1 MYTFYYMSSA
11 RNFTNLWSNLCTRKG
26 VCGVGGIRTSNQ
38 LTLSQVLT
46 DSSDCILVRRS
57 AVNALGT
64 CCFCL
69 GNFGVFDRS
78 SCDGG
83 RRIDLGGEPYWH
95 GICYR
100 DSRNRLN
107 WNLGWDFCRERE
119 TKELAHANLDCVHLV
134 GKLN

>member
-1 MYTFYYMSSA
+1 MSSA

-69 GNFGVFDRS
+69 GNSVCLIGALVMVAGES
-78 SCDGG
+78 ILGENHTGMASVIGIVGIGLIGTSGG
-83 RRIDLGGEPYWH
+83 IFAASAKPK
-95 GICYR
+95 
-100 DSRNRLN
+100 N
-107 WNLGWDFCRERE
+107 
-119 TKELAHANLDCVHLV
+119 
-134 GKLN
+134 